1 MKVSIVTIGD
11 EILIGQIIDTN
22 SAWIAQRLNEIG
34 LHVNKIYS
42 ISDAEEEII
51 RTLDRASKLADVVLI
66 TGGLGPTRDDVT
78 KSTLAKY
85 FDDTLVRND
94 QVLAH
99 IKALFLKY
107 GVENINEL
115 NIQQSDVPSK
125 CKVLINPVGTASGM
139 WFEREGKHF
148 ISMPGV
154 PHEMKA
160 IMNTSVLPEFKSKFS
175 NGVFI
180 HKTILTQGVP
190 ESVLAELIEPWELS
204 LPKSIKLAYLPSE
217 NRVRLRLS
225 IAGKYLDEMEEVLA
239 SAVDSL
245 KTLIPDHIYGEEN
258 DSVEHRVGNL
268 LKDYKATVAT
278 AESCTGGYLA
288 HLITSVAGSSAYFR
302 GSVLAYDNSIKEEI
316 LQVSSKS
323 LSNFGAVSKQV
334 VEEMALAAKK
344 LMRTDYALATSGIAG
359 PTGGTE
365 EKPIGTVWTAIAGPK
380 GVSSVKYQFG
390 TERMWNVRRSANA
403 VLLDFLHHLES
414 NDKKVE

>member
-34 LHVNKIYS
+34 LRVNMIFS
-42 ISDAEEEII
+42 ISDVEAEII
-51 RTLDRASKLADVVLI
+51 NTLDIASDLSDIVLI

-85 FDDTLVRND
+85 FNDVLVRSD
-94 QVLAH
+94 QVLDH
-99 IKALFLKY
+99 IKSLFLKY
-107 GVENINEL
+107 GVVEINDL

-139 WFEREGKHF
+139 WFERDGKHF

-160 IMNTSVLPEFKSKFS
+160 IMNASVLPKFKSKFS
-175 NGVFI
+175 KGVFM
-180 HKTILTQGVP
+180 HKTLLTQGVP

-204 LPKSIKLAYLPSE
+204 LPKNVKLAYLPSE

-225 IAGKYLDEMEEVLA
+225 IEGESHQEMEKVLE
-239 SAVDSL
+239 SAVNAL
-245 KTLIPDHIYGEEN
+245 KIIIPDYIYGEEN
-258 DSVEHRVGNL
+258 DSVEQRVGTL
-268 LKDYKATVAT
+268 LKENKATVAT

-288 HLITSVAGSSAYFR
+288 HLITSIAGSSAYFK
-302 GSVLAYDNSIKEEI
+302 GSVLAYDNTIKEEV

-323 LSNFGAVSKQV
+323 LCNFGAVSKQV
-334 VEEMALAAKK
+334 VEEMAFAAKE
-344 LMRTDYALATSGIAG
+344 LMQTDYALATSGIAG

-365 EKPIGTVWTAIAGPK
+365 EKPVGTVWTAIAGPN
-380 GVSSVKYQFG
+380 GVCSVKYQFG
-390 TERMWNVRRSANA
+390 SERMWNVRRSANA
-403 VLLDFLHHLES
+403 VLLDFLHLLES